1 METKDK
7 QRKQRLLARAN
18 YKPNVWVL
26 SASAEISRCQAHS
39 VFTGSKSRQWQS
51 DRFPWFAFWIPLVIW
66 VAHIATG
73 TKTVG
78 CCGNVP
84 EVCLKLSTSVCRALG
99 KNGNVWKR
107 FYLLESTYG
116 EGGAAGDA
124 NSQLSREPNTGRIS
138 VFLPLP
144 PPPWRSPPEQR
155 KAANSPT
162 EPLGHPQ
169 SGNFSSQWFQVKRRK
184 EN

>member
-84 EVCLKLSTSVCRALG
+84 EVCLKLSTSVCRAH
-99 KNGNVWKR
+99 
-107 FYLLESTYG
+107 
-116 EGGAAGDA
+116 
-124 NSQLSREPNTGRIS
+124 TGRE
-138 VFLPLP
+138 
-144 PPPWRSPPEQR
+144 EQR
-155 KAANSPT
+155 EMQTPSLAGSPT
-162 EPLGHPQ
+162 LAGSQ
-169 SGNFSSQWFQVKRRK
+169 SSSPSPHLPGDHHLSSGRQPIHLLSHSGIHKVAILVLSDSKSK
-184 EN
+184 EGKKIRYLSWRITVR